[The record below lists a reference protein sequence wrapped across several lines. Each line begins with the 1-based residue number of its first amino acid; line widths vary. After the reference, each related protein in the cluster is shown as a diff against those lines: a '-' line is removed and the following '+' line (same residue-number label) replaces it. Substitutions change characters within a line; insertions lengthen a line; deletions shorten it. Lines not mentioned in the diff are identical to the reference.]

1 MSKNKES
8 NIIHIDFQARQSETN
23 STKSFSQLVGYVI
36 PSADQQD
43 RQEQQSEWHDKWEEQ
58 LTPSER
64 REQLQKDL
72 EFIRN
77 LEDSSPGNK

>member
-1 MSKNKES
+1 MNKNKTS
-8 NIIHIDFQARQSETN
+8 NIIHIDFQARQSEAN
-23 STKSFSQLVGYVI
+23 STKSFSQLVGHII
-36 PSADQQD
+36 PSADQPD
-43 RQEQQSEWHDKWEEQ
+43 HTQSEWHDNWEEQ